1 MVMIE
6 QGDGTIAKR
15 LKLGL
20 CPKCQTKF
28 KDMEYYKRCKTCNL
42 IVTSLEIKK
51 EQKDEKNH

>member
-6 QGDGTIAKR
+6 QGDGTIAKL

-20 CPKCQTKF
+20 CPKCQTKLIQ
-28 KDMEYYKRCKTCNL
+28 MEHYKRCNTCNL

-51 EQKDEKNH
+51 EQKDLITT